1 MRAKKVGRS
10 WFKTASLSSS
20 ACNLPFKLR
29 SWASI
34 EGAMCVCKESNERSS
49 QAGVTKRTAGG
60 ASRRR
65 QQCAGGVRYAASSAK
80 VPIVAFLAL

>member
-1 MRAKKVGRS
+1 MRAKKAGRS

-20 ACNLPFKLR
+20 ACKHPVKLR

-34 EGAMCVCKESNERSS
+34 EGTMCVCKEGNERSS
-49 QAGVTKRTAGG
+49 QAGVTKRTGGG

-65 QQCAGGVRYAASSAK
+65 QQRAGSVRYAASSAK
-80 VPIVAFLAL
+80 VPISACMAL